1 MDGAAGAG
9 RAEDFES
16 DRRKNMKK
24 GWIIGLVAVAL
35 IALSVYNGIVGA
47 DERCNEAWANV
58 ETVLQRRF
66 DLIPNLVET
75 VKGYAKH
82 EEAVF
87 TEVAELRSQWA
98 KAQTP
103 DEKMEAASGIERAFG
118 RLMRIQESYPELKAN
133 QNFIAL
139 QDELAGTENRVATER
154 TRYNEAV
161 KQYNVKIRKIPG
173 VWFAGF
179 MGMEP
184 RKAFEAQGGAENAP
198 KVEF

>member
-1 MDGAAGAG
+1 
-9 RAEDFES
+9 
-16 DRRKNMKK
+16 MKK
-24 GWIIGLVAVAL
+24 AWIFGLVALAL
-35 IALSVYNGIVGA
+35 IALGVYNGIVGA
-47 DERCNEAWANV
+47 DERCNETWANV

-103 DEKMEAASGIERAFG
+103 DDKLEAASGIERALG
-118 RLMRIQESYPELKAN
+118 RLMVISENYPELKAN
-133 QNFIAL
+133 ANFIAL
-139 QDELAGTENRVATER
+139 QDELSGTENRIATER

-161 KQYNVKIRKIPG
+161 KQFNVKIRKIPG

-184 RKAFEAQGGAENAP
+184 RKAFEAAAGAETAP
-198 KVEF
+198 KVAF

>member
-1 MDGAAGAG
+1 
-9 RAEDFES
+9 
-16 DRRKNMKK
+16 MKK
-24 GWIIGLVAVAL
+24 GWIIGLVVLAL

-66 DLIPNLVET
+66 DLIPNLVNT

-82 EEAVF
+82 EESVL
-87 TEVAELRSQWA
+87 TEITELRSQWG

-103 DEKMEAASGIERAFG
+103 DEKLEAASGIERALG
-118 RLMRIQESYPELKAN
+118 RLMVITENYPELKAN
-133 QNFIAL
+133 ENFIAL
-139 QDELAGTENRVATER
+139 QDELAGTENRIATER
-154 TRYNEAV
+154 TRFNEAV
-161 KQYNVKIRKIPG
+161 KQYNGKIRKFPG

-184 RKAFEAQGGAENAP
+184 RKAFEAAAGAETAP
-198 KVEF
+198 QVEF